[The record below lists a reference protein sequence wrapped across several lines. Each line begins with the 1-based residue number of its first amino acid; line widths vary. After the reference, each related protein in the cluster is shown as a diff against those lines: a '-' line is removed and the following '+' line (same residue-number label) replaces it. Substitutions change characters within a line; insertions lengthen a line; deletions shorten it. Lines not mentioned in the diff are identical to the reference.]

1 MRVSVGPRSGASRNA
16 RPTRLPRLT
25 RSVAFR
31 LAIVALAVVGGMAL
45 SSGQALARDSA
56 PPPPTGDPL
65 PASGVNVG
73 PLVFRDEFDGTALDR
88 NKWEPCW
95 FYLSGCANQHKVA
108 TSPNNVAV
116 TGGNLVLT
124 LASSSS
130 GASVT
135 TNPRFGAAG
144 AGFRYR
150 TGIVEARIWFPG
162 DGVHC
167 YNWPAWWTT
176 GQSWPTNGE
185 HDIAEVLRG
194 NMTVNYHSSSG
205 SHNQGAVPGYWCGGF
220 HTYAVHR
227 KVGSADVYYDGVR
240 VKSYPTDD
248 GNAPHYLV
256 INVGVSNKR
265 YPAYGAASQIRVDY
279 VRAWG

>member
-1 MRVSVGPRSGASRNA
+1 M
-16 RPTRLPRLT
+16 
-25 RSVAFR
+25 
-31 LAIVALAVVGGMAL
+31 
-45 SSGQALARDSA
+45 
-56 PPPPTGDPL
+56 
-65 PASGVNVG
+65 
-73 PLVFRDEFDGTALDR
+73 
-88 NKWEPCW
+88 
-95 FYLSGCANQHKVA
+95 
-108 TSPNNVAV
+108 
-116 TGGNLVLT
+116 
-124 LASSSS
+124 
-130 GASVT
+130 T
-135 TNPRFGAAG
+135 TNPRSGAAG
-144 AGFRYR
+144 AGFQYR